1 MDLAVILPLAAL
13 LAGQVRDIYSSIC
26 QKLDASCD
34 VPSTGL
40 TPWPHL
46 LKMQVLI
53 ALLLLAPRAVSKH
66 VAGLMIL
73 TKTNTVGS
81 TVVHTTAV
89 ALLAVTVSSLIQLL
103 GITKT
108 MAAPQYDG

>member
-1 MDLAVILPLAAL
+1 
-13 LAGQVRDIYSSIC
+13 
-26 QKLDASCD
+26 
-34 VPSTGL
+34 
-40 TPWPHL
+40 
-46 LKMQVLI
+46 MQVLI

-66 VAGLMIL
+66 IAGLLHL

-81 TVVHTTAV
+81 TVVYTTAV

-103 GITKT
+103 GIRKT